1 MTILQTD
8 SLGLAGHDCAGCIAS
23 IPFLFST
30 ITKAEPVHPANHDS
44 WNLNLSTAQRL
55 IQELQIPV
63 HQDWWS
69 NRLHV
74 GCNVKGQILSPNDSV
89 GNIFYL
95 HLPFFVSKWKKEGNE
110 MTKIQAKLR
119 SSLSAQN
126 LLSFHKQDGMSFKG
140 WVNIMING
148 RTTTFI
154 CLHCKNTQQRPSSHS
169 VVGFHI
175 HLLSSFLWGWNELE
189 RNAVDTMSLVGRR
202 FKPFPFEYMPQM
214 SSTGST
220 CDLCPPPIG
229 VRLVLK
235 IKIG

>member
-1 MTILQTD
+1 M
-8 SLGLAGHDCAGCIAS
+8 LAATSRVRYSVLVTQLETFFIYTC
-23 IPFLFST
+23 PFLF
-30 ITKAEPVHPANHDS
+30 
-44 WNLNLSTAQRL
+44 
-55 IQELQIPV
+55 
-63 HQDWWS
+63 
-69 NRLHV
+69 
-74 GCNVKGQILSPNDSV
+74 PNGKRRV
-89 GNIFYL
+89 M
-95 HLPFFVSKWKKEGNE
+95 KWQ
-110 MTKIQAKLR
+110 IQAKLR

-169 VVGFHI
+169 VVGFHVGV

-189 RNAVDTMSLVGRR
+189 RNAVNTMSLIGRC

-235 IKIG
+235 NKIG